1 MKPEH
6 LVIIPDG
13 NRRWA
18 KKRNLPPWKGH
29 ETGAETLRRIAK
41 NVIVDNDIKYFTFW
55 AMSKDNFEKRSK
67 QEINMLIKLIS
78 KGIQAF
84 YKERFIKEKEVA
96 INFYGAWK
104 EFFSKTTV
112 QKLEKIQKETKK
124 YTKHYIS
131 ILLIYDGQEELSR
144 AINLL
149 CKDCNKKQNNNID
162 INTIKN
168 YLWTRT
174 LPNVDFIIR
183 TGIENDPHLSGH
195 MLMLQTGY
203 SQLYFTKTFWP
214 DFDNNE
220 LKIALNNYEQREK
233 RQGK

>member
-29 ETGAETLRRIAK
+29 QTGAETLRQIAK

-55 AMSKDNFEKRSK
+55 AISKDNFEKRPK
-67 QEINMLIKLIS
+67 QEVNMLIKLVY

-84 YKERFIKEKEVA
+84 YKEQFIRTKEVA

-104 EFFSKTTV
+104 EFFDKKTI
-112 QKLEKIQKETKK
+112 KELEKIQEETKK

-131 ILLIYDGQEELSR
+131 ILLIYDGQEELSN

-149 CKDCNKKQNNNID
+149 CKDYNKKPNDKIN

-168 YLWTRT
+168 YLWTKN

-183 TGIENDPHLSGH
+183 TGIDNDPHLSSN

-214 DFDNNE
+214 DFNKKE
-220 LKIALNNYEQREK
+220 LKKALTDYENREK